1 MSVKLDLQS
10 DYVQPSQAC
19 VNPLFAASSKEP
31 QQPASKKPRGAAKV
45 SVDSGIFSGFDAVQ
59 STTEEDLL
67 GLGGGVILKKPKK
80 TQGLIRESGDRK
92 TARVT
97 LNDCLACS
105 GCVTSAET
113 VLIESQSVE
122 KFKSLLESKGGVDGD
137 GGDGHD
143 GGDHGVRFVVSLSPE
158 SVASLAAHFD
168 LSVSVT
174 HAALSQYFKT
184 LGVHTVCSTSGGT
197 QVALI
202 ESACEFVERYRNR
215 APSQWSRPRD
225 SVADSSV
232 AMHCP
237 KTGESMPV
245 ARIELYEKKL
255 L

>member
-1 MSVKLDLQS
+1 MSVILDLQS

-122 KFKSLLESKGGVDGD
+122 KFKSKTIERIQS
-137 GGDGHD
+137 
-143 GGDHGVRFVVSLSPE
+143 SLYDFF
-158 SVASLAAHFD
+158 HM
-168 LSVSVT
+168 
-174 HAALSQYFKT
+174 ALNE
-184 LGVHTVCSTSGGT
+184 G
-197 QVALI
+197 
-202 ESACEFVERYRNR
+202 
-215 APSQWSRPRD
+215 
-225 SVADSSV
+225 
-232 AMHCP
+232 
-237 KTGESMPV
+237 
-245 ARIELYEKKL
+245 RIMKL
-255 L
+255 LFFIGELFFPFIFFFSFFC